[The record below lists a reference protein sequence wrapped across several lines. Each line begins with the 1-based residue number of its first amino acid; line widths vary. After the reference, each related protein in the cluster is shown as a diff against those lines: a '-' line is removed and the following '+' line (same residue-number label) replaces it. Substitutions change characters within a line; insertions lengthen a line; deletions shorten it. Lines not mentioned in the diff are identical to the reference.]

1 MSTVYQDLDLNFS
14 ANPLTGDVSIS
25 YDKDSINKNLRYLIL
40 TQNGEVPY
48 NPSIGCQVHGLMF
61 EILDQTTLTIMKRT
75 IENTINKFEPRVS
88 LNYVD
93 VTAGNN
99 QNSVKVVIS
108 YYIVVTSTEVT
119 FTTYLTKAR

>member
-75 IENTINKFEPRVS
+75 I
-88 LNYVD
+88 
-93 VTAGNN
+93 
-99 QNSVKVVIS
+99 
-108 YYIVVTSTEVT
+108 
-119 FTTYLTKAR
+119 